1 MPSSATGGNPVACG
15 AVPRARLR
23 AGSGTPAGRLRRPR
37 RGRNPA
43 LSGGAG
49 RPDDWRTTFRPD
61 IPSPARIYD
70 YLLGG
75 KDNYPAD
82 RQAGDEIAIH
92 LPNIREAVGWNR
104 TFLRRAVRFFVAD
117 AGIRQLIDIGTG
129 LPAAGN
135 AHDVATKIEPATR
148 IVFVDNDPVV
158 LAHGRDMLQGVP
170 DAVIVE
176 HDLRAP
182 AEILADPELRRLID
196 FSEPVAILLTAVL
209 HFISDADDPA
219 AIIAELL
226 APFPPGSYLALSHV
240 TADATPAMN
249 DAAKVFDEATA
260 QAHVRGHDEVLA
272 LVAGLDLVEPGLVW
286 TPQWRPEPGSEMPS
300 RPADFAY
307 YALVA
312 RKPSRA

>member
-1 MPSSATGGNPVACG
+1 M
-15 AVPRARLR
+15 
-23 AGSGTPAGRLRRPR
+23 GSGAGP
-37 RGRNPA
+37 
-43 LSGGAG
+43 
-49 RPDDWRTTFRPD
+49 PDDWRTTFRPD

-92 LPNIREAVGWNR
+92 LPNIRQAVGWNR
-104 TFLRRAVRFFVAD
+104 TFLRRVVRFLVQE

-135 AHDVATKIEPATR
+135 AHDVATQIEPATR
-148 IVFVDNDPVV
+148 IVFADNDPVV

-170 DAVIVE
+170 NAVILE

-196 FSEPVAILLTAVL
+196 FSAPVAIVLTAVL

-226 APFPPGSYLALSHV
+226 APFPPGSYLALSHA
-240 TADATPAMN
+240 TADGTPAMN
-249 DAAKVFDEATA
+249 DAAKVFDGATA
-260 QAHVRGHDEVLA
+260 QAHVRGRAEVLA
-272 LVAGLDLVEPGLVW
+272 LVQGLDLVEPGMVW
-286 TPQWRPEPGSEMPS
+286 TPQWHPEPGSDMPS
-300 RPADFAY
+300 RPADFGY

-312 RKPSRA
+312 RKPPGRFPPAAGS

>member
-1 MPSSATGGNPVACG
+1 LTS
-15 AVPRARLR
+15 
-23 AGSGTPAGRLRRPR
+23 
-37 RGRNPA
+37 
-43 LSGGAG
+43 GAG

-92 LPNIREAVGWNR
+92 LPNIRQVVEWNR
-104 TFLRRAVRFFVAD
+104 TFLRRVVRFLVEE

-135 AHDVATKIEPATR
+135 AHDVATQIEPATR

-170 DAVIVE
+170 TAVILE

-209 HFISDADDPA
+209 PFISDDDDPA
-219 AIIAELL
+219 KIIKELL
-226 APFPPGSYLALSHV
+226 APFPSGSYLALSHA
-240 TADATPAMN
+240 TADGTPAMN
-249 DAAKVFDEATA
+249 DAAKVFDAATA

-272 LVAGLDLVEPGLVW
+272 LVRGLDVVEPGMVW
-286 TPQWRPEPGSEMPS
+286 TPQWHPEPGSKMPP

-312 RKPSRA
+312 RKP